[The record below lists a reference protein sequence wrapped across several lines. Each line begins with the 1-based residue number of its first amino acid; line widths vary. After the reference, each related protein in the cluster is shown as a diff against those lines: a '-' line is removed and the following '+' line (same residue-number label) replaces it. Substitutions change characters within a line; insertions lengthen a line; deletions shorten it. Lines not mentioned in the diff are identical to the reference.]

1 MLLPHDIYEEQ
12 AQSANKRKR
21 QQQARSNVVNER
33 KHQTMN
39 SRTAAEPSTPE
50 IQLKVLSSS
59 KQ

>member
-1 MLLPHDIYEEQ
+1 MMLPHDIYEEQ

-21 QQQARSNVVNER
+21 QQQAKSNVAHER
-33 KHQTMN
+33 KHQTVS

-50 IQLKVLSSS
+50 IQQKVQSSS